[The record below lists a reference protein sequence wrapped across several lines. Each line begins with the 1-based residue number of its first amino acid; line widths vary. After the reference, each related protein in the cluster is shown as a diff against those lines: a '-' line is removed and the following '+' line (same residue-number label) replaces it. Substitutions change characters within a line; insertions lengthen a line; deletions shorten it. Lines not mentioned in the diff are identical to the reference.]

1 MQPQFKNYN
10 LTKIE
15 DCQKLSVRAKILPD
29 VWQSN
34 EPTFNA
40 IKRELGV
47 VKAKSTILIELGK
60 MILLLKADLQE
71 IQIVYLAD
79 YILRHYPSY
88 TISDIT
94 CFTNALMSS
103 KVAES
108 WAKPTLLNITKELDQ
123 YSIEK
128 QEFAVNQRI
137 KENSQHK
144 GDPIQDDKFLKMYEK
159 LKESSKIPVI
169 TQKQKDAEAIR
180 LNNEK
185 MEQMKKEG
193 LI

>member
-1 MQPQFKNYN
+1 LQPQFKNYN

>member
-1 MQPQFKNYN
+1 M
-10 LTKIE
+10 KIE

-108 WAKPTLLNITKELDQ
+108 WAKPTLLNIIKELDQ